1 MKQRRSSNTS
11 AYKIGELRKLASCGA
26 MQLLRGAD
34 PVLRWSNGVA
44 SLLRKK
50 TSLVGEVFRRKHSQ
64 RFDSLARQ
72 STPDLLQKLRP
83 KALIGF

>member
-1 MKQRRSSNTS
+1 MIQRRRSSNTS

-50 TSLVGEVFRRKHSQ
+50 TSLVGEVFRESILNGSAHW
-64 RFDSLARQ
+64 
-72 STPDLLQKLRP
+72 PDRALRTCSRNFVP
-83 KALIGF
+83 KR